1 MSEAAEPINA
11 GVSSQDILVERSVS
25 SRRWLL
31 RGSDERAGLALSQR
45 LDIPEIVGRVMAARG
60 IGLDE
65 AERFLDP
72 TLRDALPDPASLIGM
87 DVAAERLGR
96 AIRDGEPLAI
106 FGDYDVDG
114 ATSSALLARF
124 LAAVGVPAR
133 VYIPDRIVEGYGPTT
148 PAMLRLR
155 AEGIK
160 LVITVDCGTT
170 AFEPLEAAAEAGL
183 DLIVVDHHVAEPA
196 LPRAVSVVNP
206 NRLDDTSG
214 QGALAAVGV
223 CFLYAIATNRVLRDS
238 GWYKKNDLKEPDL
251 LGLLDLVALGT
262 VCDVVPLV
270 GLNRAYVTQG
280 LKVMAKRLNPGLVA
294 LADVA
299 RVDSKLSEYHA
310 GFLLGPR
317 VNAGGRVGEAPLGA
331 QLLMTQDPAEAVEI
345 AKRLD
350 EYNTERREI
359 EAQVL
364 ETAMEQVE
372 NGDPTAAL
380 IVASGE
386 GWHPGVIGIVAGRLK
401 ERFNRPAFVIGF
413 DGETGK
419 GSGRSV
425 DGVDLGS
432 AVIAARQAGLLLNG
446 GGHKMAAGLTVER
459 GKFEEMRA
467 FMNERV
473 ASDVAGNEIIPT
485 LRIDGAMALSGASPD
500 FVGALDRLAPF
511 GQGNSEPRF
520 ALTSV
525 RVAKADVVGAGHV
538 RCFLS
543 DSSGGRLKA
552 IAFRA
557 AGEPLGDALL
567 DKSGLGLQLAGKLR
581 PDNWQGRN
589 DVQMIIDDAAQAGS

>member
-1 MSEAAEPINA
+1 MNDTAQSDNP
-11 GVSSQDILVERSVS
+11 GVSSQDVLVDRSVTG
-25 SRRWLL
+25 RRWVL
-31 RGSDERAGLALSQR
+31 RELDNRAGLALAQR
-45 LDIPEIVGRVMAARG
+45 LGVPEIVGRVMAARG
-60 IGLDE
+60 IDLDT
-65 AERFLDP
+65 AEQFLEP
-72 TLRDALPDPASLIGM
+72 TLRDALPDPASLAGM
-87 DVAAERLGR
+87 DVAAERLAR
-96 AIRDGEPLAI
+96 AIREDEPIAI

-124 LAAVGVPAR
+124 LAAAGVPAR
-133 VYIPDRIVEGYGPTT
+133 VYIPDRIIEGYGPTT

-155 AEGIK
+155 AEGIS

-183 DLIVVDHHVAEPA
+183 DLLVVDHHVAEPA
-196 LPRAVSVVNP
+196 LPRAIAVVNP
-206 NRLDDTSG
+206 NRLDDNSG

-223 CFLYAIATNRVLRDS
+223 SFLFAIATNRILRES
-238 GWYKKNDLKEPDL
+238 GWYARQGRPEPDL
-251 LGLLDLVALGT
+251 MALLDLVALGT

-270 GLNRAYVTQG
+270 GLNRTFVSQG
-280 LKVMAKRLNPGLVA
+280 LKVMGRRRNPGLVA

-331 QLLMTQDPAEAVEI
+331 QLLMTQDSAEAVTI
-345 AKRLD
+345 ARRLD
-350 EYNTERREI
+350 GWNTERREI

-364 ETAMEQVE
+364 EDAMAQAEAS
-372 NGDPTAAL
+372 GLRDAL
-380 IVASGE
+380 IVVAGE

-413 DGETGK
+413 DGDTGK

-425 DGVDLGS
+425 EGVDLGS
-432 AVIAARQAGLLLNG
+432 AVIAARQAGLLVNG
-446 GGHKMAAGLTVER
+446 GGHKMAAGLTVAR
-459 GKFEEMRA
+459 GKLDALRD
-467 FMNERV
+467 FMNECV
-473 ASDVAGNEIIPT
+473 AHDVISNAVVPT
-485 LRIDGAMALSGASPD
+485 LRIDGAMALSGVKPE
-500 FVGALDRLAPF
+500 FVAALEKLAPF

-525 RVAKADVVGAGHV
+525 RVAKADVVGTGHV

-567 DKSGLGLQLAGKLR
+567 DKSGLGLLLAGKLR
-581 PDNWQGRN
+581 PDTWQGRD
-589 DVQMIIDDAAQAGS
+589 DVQLIIDDAAQAAS

>member
-1 MSEAAEPINA
+1 
-11 GVSSQDILVERSVS
+11 
-25 SRRWLL
+25 
-31 RGSDERAGLALSQR
+31 
-45 LDIPEIVGRVMAARG
+45 
-60 IGLDE
+60 
-65 AERFLDP
+65 
-72 TLRDALPDPASLIGM
+72 
-87 DVAAERLGR
+87 
-96 AIRDGEPLAI
+96 
-106 FGDYDVDG
+106 
-114 ATSSALLARF
+114 
-124 LAAVGVPAR
+124 
-133 VYIPDRIVEGYGPTT
+133 
-148 PAMLRLR
+148 
-155 AEGIK
+155 
-160 LVITVDCGTT
+160 
-170 AFEPLEAAAEAGL
+170 
-183 DLIVVDHHVAEPA
+183 
-196 LPRAVSVVNP
+196 
-206 NRLDDTSG
+206 
-214 QGALAAVGV
+214 
-223 CFLYAIATNRVLRDS
+223 
-238 GWYKKNDLKEPDL
+238 
-251 LGLLDLVALGT
+251 
-262 VCDVVPLV
+262 
-270 GLNRAYVTQG
+270 
-280 LKVMAKRLNPGLVA
+280 
-294 LADVA
+294 
-299 RVDSKLSEYHA
+299 
-310 GFLLGPR
+310 
-317 VNAGGRVGEAPLGA
+317 VGEAPLGA

-500 FVGALDRLAPF
+500 FVGALERLAPF